1 MNPIPTFI
9 LAIVIGVVITAYIIW
24 KLHKF
29 RGTDIYQ
36 KSQGGI
42 IKLLKWEE
50 QMVLIFQTS
59 VLGLFSK
66 QKFRGN
72 DTYHK
77 SEEGII
83 KFLKWV
89 ERMALKFQ
97 TSVLGLFSNKKNR
110 RIKPALF
117 LEILLIGIWAF
128 WIGREYLNFDP
139 SIIPSG
145 REFSSAIQTHHVWT
159 RFQECGW
166 CALWNGTV
174 RGGYPAFA
182 DIHGSMLH
190 PFVIFSTLLLGVVNG
205 AKFAL
210 ILSFW
215 FAGIA
220 QWWIAR
226 ELKFSRIPRLW
237 SSGMAVV
244 GGHLAG
250 RMELGIF
257 GVVLSTAMASLVF
270 GAILSVA
277 NGKGKRAVVLLGIT
291 TASALLAGQGYIQVG
306 LIGSFP
312 AILFLILNNKMRF
325 NDLWKDY
332 LAAFIIAGL
341 LSAVFL
347 IPFAH
352 FSPDF
357 VKYIDIEFKAAQ
369 PLKFIPLNYV
379 IDSPEFYH
387 NESLGKLPFP
397 HLYTL
402 FIGWIPILFAF
413 YGLSNKA
420 LQKSIKW
427 FISSSVLIILLFSSG
442 DALKLISYIWEGA
455 GGIRHPTQIAG
466 LTIPLILGLSAAG
479 LDKLLKRDWPKLDFR
494 FSENDVPQIKTFP
507 TQWIIIILLVFSL
520 YQGYQFTKVWIL
532 THEQNPE
539 IYLVLE
545 ELQTD
550 TLQWV
555 EPPFGEHFYIEPAIR
570 LGLKTSP
577 GIMTYRWKDR
587 NFPEAYLEAS
597 YSGQPEGTSEVLTN
611 INTIV
616 IYSRPDQEYAAVIN
630 ETQKTPCQDQGLPV
644 HKLQVRNN
652 PRNPHIKP
660 STAR

>member
-1 MNPIPTFI
+1 
-9 LAIVIGVVITAYIIW
+9 
-24 KLHKF
+24 
-29 RGTDIYQ
+29 
-36 KSQGGI
+36 
-42 IKLLKWEE
+42 
-50 QMVLIFQTS
+50 
-59 VLGLFSK
+59 
-66 QKFRGN
+66 
-72 DTYHK
+72 
-77 SEEGII
+77 
-83 KFLKWV
+83 
-89 ERMALKFQ
+89 
-97 TSVLGLFSNKKNR
+97 
-110 RIKPALF
+110 
-117 LEILLIGIWAF
+117 
-128 WIGREYLNFDP
+128 
-139 SIIPSG
+139 
-145 REFSSAIQTHHVWT
+145 
-159 RFQECGW
+159 
-166 CALWNGTV
+166 
-174 RGGYPAFA
+174 
-182 DIHGSMLH
+182 
-190 PFVIFSTLLLGVVNG
+190 
-205 AKFAL
+205 
-210 ILSFW
+210 
-215 FAGIA
+215 
-220 QWWIAR
+220 
-226 ELKFSRIPRLW
+226 
-237 SSGMAVV
+237 
-244 GGHLAG
+244 
-250 RMELGIF
+250 
-257 GVVLSTAMASLVF
+257 
-270 GAILSVA
+270 
-277 NGKGKRAVVLLGIT
+277 VVLLGIT

-352 FSPDF
+352 FSPNF

-402 FIGWIPILFAF
+402 FIGWVPILFAF

-630 ETQKTPCQDQGLPV
+630 ETQKTPCQAQGTGGNLTVTCDAEYNGRLVIQENNWSGWKGWMDGKRVNIFGKQWISVEAPSGFHVYTFRYLPWDV
-644 HKLQVRNN
+644 PLGLILSALGILLSIIVWYCSSQRLDRILESSSK
-652 PRNPHIKP
+652 IE
-660 STAR
+660 